1 MASSNTYGAA
11 DDRYDG
17 LCQRCLAEGSEIEEV
32 TLHRV
37 WQCPCNPASCIFGAT
52 DKWCKK
58 VEEQKEEYACF
69 WLRGLVP
76 NAWTEANLWPEYTP
90 GIVGCTTWE
99 PGIYFSD
106 GSGGIHSN
114 DPRLRRTGWG
124 IVRLDQRCSVNLLTS
139 MACPTRAKR
148 GTNGDLWTRVF
159 RAREQ
164 KPQCTLRVA
173 RVWKSHITAKELA
186 IGCATVFD
194 MRGNT
199 FADEMA
205 SRAAKRVE
213 VLPGQA
219 GAVQAIDGMA
229 WQVRMRIVEANL
241 AAITDQPKREFLPQ
255 RSPCHRKRKQQ
266 RKADL
271 LSAIAATGHVAKRKW
286 RKRRYCH
293 CEKSGRG
300 GSISKWK
307 LAPTSCSAILAR
319 HDAREPAPVA
329 ERCED
334 DDDLFVHGAAL
345 DEGGENVQGAQEA
358 DFSEYHVNTLVLG
371 SGVVHYTHETWL
383 IRGITFCGECGAWAT
398 TRECTK
404 EPGKRAYELRRLITG
419 KEPNSRMTWPADIPT
434 QCACIL
440 EKKRRSQ
447 RA

>member
-1 MASSNTYGAA
+1 
-11 DDRYDG
+11 
-17 LCQRCLAEGSEIEEV
+17 
-32 TLHRV
+32 
-37 WQCPCNPASCIFGAT
+37 
-52 DKWCKK
+52 
-58 VEEQKEEYACF
+58 
-69 WLRGLVP
+69 
-76 NAWTEANLWPEYTP
+76 
-90 GIVGCTTWE
+90 
-99 PGIYFSD
+99 
-106 GSGGIHSN
+106 
-114 DPRLRRTGWG
+114 
-124 IVRLDQRCSVNLLTS
+124 

-148 GTNGDLWTRVF
+148 GTNGDLWTRFF

-194 MRGNT
+194 MRGNM

-255 RSPCHRKRKQQ
+255 RTPSHRKTRQR

-271 LSAIAATGHVAKRKW
+271 LSAIAAIGHVVKRKW
-286 RKRRYCH
+286 GRRRYCH
-293 CEKSGRG
+293 CEKCGKG

-307 LAPTSCSAILAR
+307 PAPTSCSAILAR
-319 HDAREPAPVA
+319 HDAQWLAKGESSERAPVA

-334 DDDLFVHGAAL
+334 DDDPFGHGAAL
-345 DEGGENVQGAQEA
+345 DEGEENVQGAQEA
-358 DFSEYHVNTLVLG
+358 GLSEYHVNTLVLG
-371 SGVVHYTHETWL
+371 SGVVHYTHGTWV

-398 TRECTK
+398 TRECTM

-419 KEPNSRMTWPADIPT
+419 KGPNSRMTWPADTPT
-434 QCACIL
+434 APVRMYLGEETKEPEHVNQ
-440 EKKRRSQ
+440 
-447 RA
+447 